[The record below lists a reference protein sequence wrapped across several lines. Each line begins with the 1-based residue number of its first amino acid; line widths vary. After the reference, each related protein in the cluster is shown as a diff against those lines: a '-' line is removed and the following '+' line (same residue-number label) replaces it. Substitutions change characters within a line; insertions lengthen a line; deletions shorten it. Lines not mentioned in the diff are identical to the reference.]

1 MLARQHH
8 PETPITMSAKKETAI
23 ETLARIWPE
32 FDPNGLGIMADR
44 MESVLL
50 RVEEEQGTQLLEKA
64 SWDRLHFYISSVG
77 GTIVSQKDL
86 ADLLNLL
93 QSSSQPADHV
103 DQQPEQQQ
111 LHLEQEEQSDQDA
124 YTHPPKSNSF
134 QELSDTIDNSVT
146 DTSLLQSEPE
156 QPAYSES
163 QLHPRHSSAIG
174 QRPRATST
182 TFRKISLSES
192 THFRPRQHRVA
203 HGSSPE
209 TSDAEENPMSSR
221 PNSRSTHS
229 GRSSTS
235 SPSGP
240 TGPADNNWRSNYNQ
254 FSIRE
259 QSRTEFEGYGIEA
272 DYDSPDNDPQLET
285 LQQAYLSMQKKLRD
299 QDVEYEARVNE
310 QVKKNILNQQQ
321 MEDLNRDLKTM
332 RREILELK
340 TTERFKTSQIADLE
354 KQMEK
359 TERTNSTQKST
370 AAALKRQKDE
380 LEDENER
387 MQDILRQK
395 EDALN
400 QATLRLTAIEAEARR
415 INADQET
422 METLRE
428 RLMAEITKNE
438 EMATQLELVSSKL
451 RQTEELTG
459 GQRSEFDVTTNGQI
473 NASLD
478 DVALQGRNL
487 MSELANVGAKF
498 GPGYDQTDESVDISK
513 RPASDATAKWDPAHE
528 GTRRLLR
535 ESTSFGM
542 KMKRSSLRDLSQ
554 RFKEHSVETSPS
566 QERREPPSPYT
577 PTAPTANL
585 GEEADAS
592 AVVVKTREEDVD
604 CALPVGLQALEDK
617 ETLLDQELG
626 TQADLIEGLFKSNEQ
641 SHPLDIPFGT
651 ESILGQTLGMPNLK
665 LKADRARRRKV
676 QASRVLTQSEVVD
689 LLNPG
694 ANQGSPSNSPPG
706 VRSGVPRTR
715 ALNRREN
722 KNVIA
727 NVTLVSMYTIVVYL
741 FGVITSVFL
750 VDNGAAPG
758 GFNYGRFLSFD
769 AALQEVANNDG
780 GRGGFKVVEI
790 LVYWLQNLVWQGE
803 AGYVPT

>member
-1 MLARQHH
+1 M
-8 PETPITMSAKKETAI
+8 
-23 ETLARIWPE
+23 
-32 FDPNGLGIMADR
+32 
-44 MESVLL
+44 
-50 RVEEEQGTQLLEKA
+50 
-64 SWDRLHFYISSVG
+64 
-77 GTIVSQKDL
+77 
-86 ADLLNLL
+86 
-93 QSSSQPADHV
+93 
-103 DQQPEQQQ
+103 
-111 LHLEQEEQSDQDA
+111 
-124 YTHPPKSNSF
+124 
-134 QELSDTIDNSVT
+134 
-146 DTSLLQSEPE
+146 
-156 QPAYSES
+156 
-163 QLHPRHSSAIG
+163 
-174 QRPRATST
+174 
-182 TFRKISLSES
+182 
-192 THFRPRQHRVA
+192 
-203 HGSSPE
+203 
-209 TSDAEENPMSSR
+209 
-221 PNSRSTHS
+221 
-229 GRSSTS
+229 
-235 SPSGP
+235 
-240 TGPADNNWRSNYNQ
+240 
-254 FSIRE
+254 
-259 QSRTEFEGYGIEA
+259 EA

-554 RFKEHSVETSPS
+554 RFGASLSIYPDGPYS
-566 QERREPPSPYT
+566 QLGRGSRCISSGGQNQRRGRGLRV
-577 PTAPTANL
+577 AC
-585 GEEADAS
+585 GAS
-592 AVVVKTREEDVD
+592 
-604 CALPVGLQALEDK
+604 G
-617 ETLLDQELG
+617 
-626 TQADLIEGLFKSNEQ
+626 
-641 SHPLDIPFGT
+641 
-651 ESILGQTLGMPNLK
+651 
-665 LKADRARRRKV
+665 ARRQRDI
-676 QASRVLTQSEVVD
+676 AG
-689 LLNPG
+689 PG
-694 ANQGSPSNSPPG
+694 AGNS
-706 VRSGVPRTR
+706 
-715 ALNRREN
+715 
-722 KNVIA
+722 
-727 NVTLVSMYTIVVYL
+727 
-741 FGVITSVFL
+741 
-750 VDNGAAPG
+750 
-758 GFNYGRFLSFD
+758 GRFDRRPVQVQRAESSS
-769 AALQEVANNDG
+769 
-780 GRGGFKVVEI
+780 
-790 LVYWLQNLVWQGE
+790 
-803 AGYVPT
+803 

>member
-1 MLARQHH
+1 
-8 PETPITMSAKKETAI
+8 MSAKKETAI

-221 PNSRSTHS
+221 
-229 GRSSTS
+229 
-235 SPSGP
+235 
-240 TGPADNNWRSNYNQ
+240 
-254 FSIRE
+254 
-259 QSRTEFEGYGIEA
+259 SRTEFEGYGIEA

-604 CALPVGLQALEDK
+604 CALPVGLRALEDK

-626 TQADLIEGLFKSNEQ
+626 AQADLIEGLFKSNEQ

>member
-1 MLARQHH
+1 
-8 PETPITMSAKKETAI
+8 MSAQKKETAI
-23 ETLARIWPE
+23 ETLVRIWPE
-32 FDPNGLGIMADR
+32 FDPSGRGIMADM

-50 RVEEEQGTQLLEKA
+50 RVEEEQGASILEKD
-64 SWDRLHFYISSVG
+64 SWDRLAFYVSSVG
-77 GTIVSQKDL
+77 ATIVSQKDL
-86 ADLLNLL
+86 ADLLVIL
-93 QSSSQPADHV
+93 QNSSTDSI
-103 DQQPEQQQ
+103 DQQQEQQQ
-111 LHLEQEEQSDQDA
+111 QNEQLQLQQEEQEQQQSSQG
-124 YTHPPKSNSF
+124 YTHPLKTNSF
-134 QELSDTIDNSVT
+134 QESNDANDHSSLT

-156 QPAYSES
+156 PAYPES
-163 QLHPRHSSAIG
+163 HLHPRHSSAIG
-174 QRPRATST
+174 RPRAPSTSI
-182 TFRKISLSES
+182 RKISLSES
-192 THFRPRQHRVA
+192 THLRPRQHRVA
-203 HGSSPE
+203 AHGSSPE
-209 TSDAEENPMSSR
+209 ASDVEEDLLSSR
-221 PNSRSTHS
+221 
-229 GRSSTS
+229 
-235 SPSGP
+235 
-240 TGPADNNWRSNYNQ
+240 
-254 FSIRE
+254 
-259 QSRTEFEGYGIEA
+259 SRTEFEGYGLEA
-272 DYDSPDNDPQLET
+272 DYDSPDNDPQLES
-285 LQQAYLSMQKKLRD
+285 LQHAYLSMQKKLRD
-299 QDVEYEARVNE
+299 QDIEYEARVNE

-359 TERTNSTQKST
+359 TERTNTTQKST

-400 QATLRLTAIEAEARR
+400 QAMLRLTAIEADTRR

-478 DVALQGRNL
+478 DIALQGRNL
-487 MSELANVGAKF
+487 MSELASVGAKF
-498 GPGYDQTDESVDISK
+498 GAGYGQTDESVEDSK
-513 RPASDATAKWDPAHE
+513 RPASDATTKWDPAHE

-542 KMKRSSLRDLSQ
+542 KMKRSSIRDLSQ
-554 RFKEHSVETSPS
+554 RFREQSVETAPTQDSN
-566 QERREPPSPYT
+566 EPPSPYT
-577 PTAPTANL
+577 PTAASANL
-585 GEEADAS
+585 GEEISAS
-592 AVVVKTREEDVD
+592 AVVVKSRADDDVD
-604 CALPVGLQALEDK
+604 CALPAGLQALEDK
-617 ETLLDQELG
+617 EALLDQELG
-626 TQADLIEGLFKSNEQ
+626 TQAGLIEGLFKSKEP
-641 SHPLDIPFGT
+641 SHPLDVAFGT

-676 QASRVLTQSEVVD
+676 HPSRVLTQSEVVD

-694 ANQGSPSNSPPG
+694 ANMGSPSTSPPG
-706 VRSGVPRTR
+706 IRSGVPRTR
-715 ALNRREN
+715 ALNKREN

-758 GFNYGRFLSFD
+758 FNYGRFLSFD

-780 GRGGFKVVEI
+780 GPGRFKVVEI
-790 LVYWLQNLVWQGE
+790 LVYWLQNLVWQGD